1 MDDASKLWSGEDL
14 EIEKV
19 GFLQPVERDAAAE
32 RFGKLVQERSPQA
45 PDALT
50 GLDTRSSSA
59 QRRQWQMMRGYSS
72 YGGTENIESNLAN
85 VSISSLAGLE
95 GTEGL
100 ALPPRS
106 YVAVTETGPEVVFGM
121 DGVEEE
127 ASFHVIVGQW

>member
-1 MDDASKLWSGEDL
+1 VDEANKLWSGENL
-14 EIEKV
+14 ETEKV
-19 GFLQPVERDAAAE
+19 VFLQPAKRAEAAA
-32 RFGKLVQERSPQA
+32 RFRKIVQERSPQI

-50 GLDTRSSSA
+50 GLDSRSSNR
-59 QRRQWQMMRGYSS
+59 RRQWQMMRGYSS
-72 YGGTENIESNLAN
+72 YGGSENLESNLAN
-85 VSISSLAGLE
+85 VSISTLAGLE
-95 GTEGL
+95 GRQGL